1 MTKVVVGKP
10 AGRTRDGK
18 PGTVTE
24 RRVAD
29 AEGKIRIIRTLDI
42 GSPSFGDDFLYVFK
56 KNVAKARRDNK
67 RVTGVADVVP
77 TKR

>member
-1 MTKVVVGKP
+1 VTKVVVGKLAGP
-10 AGRTRDGK
+10 AKEGK
-18 PGTVTE
+18 PGSVTE

-67 RVTGVADVVP
+67 RVTGVADVAP